1 MPDVR
6 LLAPPTVTAASDAG
20 QQPATPNR
28 VVLYLTGDLGEEY
41 GAVLQLST
49 AVEAL
54 GWTVVGVRSDVEATK
69 TAWLR
74 KGLLSA
80 ITIVCHD
87 QANGIVMS
95 QAVYD
100 EFLSDDQN
108 WLLLRLKR
116 FDGFLHVIPDQ
127 TERAET

>member
-1 MPDVR
+1 MAGSQPFCV
-6 LLAPPTVTAASDAG
+6 ASDAAPAIHSTS
-20 QQPATPNR
+20 QQPASPIR

-41 GAVLQLST
+41 SSVLRLSA
-49 AVEAL
+49 AVEVQ

-87 QANGIVMS
+87 QANGIVMTE
-95 QAVYD
+95 AVHD
-100 EFLSDDQN
+100 GLTTDDQN
-108 WLLLRLKR
+108 WLRLRLKR
-116 FDGFLHVIPDQ
+116 FDGFLHIVP
-127 TERAET
+127 E